1 MADPR
6 IQKQADIIVNH
17 SLKVKKGE
25 KVVVL
30 ADFEAKPLVLEI
42 YKLLVK
48 NGATEVG
55 LKFDSYEFSKAY
67 FENASSAQINH
78 FPVIDEFET
87 KNVDCYIRISAPTNT
102 RGLAGIDS
110 KKISQRFKVL
120 KPLVDHRVE
129 KTRWVITKYPTEAQ
143 AQEADM
149 SLTEYSDFVYD
160 AVNKV
165 DWKKK
170 WLEQEKLRK
179 LVDVTKT
186 VRIVGRQTDLTIS
199 IKGRKSEN
207 AGGEF
212 NMPDGEVFTSAVE
225 DSAEGY
231 IRYSFPALYMGRE
244 FQNVSLVFKNGKVV
258 KATASKNESDLNRI
272 LNMDRG
278 ARYIGEL
285 GIGNNFSITKFTKD
299 ILFDEKIGGTI
310 HIALGRGYKETL
322 SKNKSNLHWDMI
334 YDLRTDG
341 QLWFDQRLK
350 NRKLLFVLGYYIL
363 HR

>member
-1 MADPR
+1 M
-6 IQKQADIIVNH
+6 I
-17 SLKVKKGE
+17 
-25 KVVVL
+25 
-30 ADFEAKPLVLEI
+30 FEI
-42 YKLLVK
+42 YKLCIK
-48 NGATEVG
+48 NGAIDVAT
-55 LKFDSYEFSKAY
+55 KFDAYEFGEY
-67 FENASSAQINH
+67 FFKNANDNQLH
-78 FPVIDEFET
+78 FFPKLDFEEIKQT
-87 KNVDCYIRISAPTNT
+87 DCYIRIAAPVNT
-102 RGLAGIDS
+102 KALSNVDAD
-110 KKISQRFKVL
+110 KISQRIKVL
-120 KPLVDHRVE
+120 EPISNYRVE
-129 KTRWVITKYPTEAQ
+129 HTRWVITRFPTDAQ

-149 SLTEYSDFVYD
+149 SLSEYEDFVFGAIND
-160 AVNKV
+160 V

-310 HIALGRGYKETL
+310 HIALGRGYKATL

-341 QLWFDQRLK
+341 QLWFDQRLVQK
-350 NRKLLFVLGYYIL
+350 NGKWLSL
-363 HR
+363 